1 MPECTVCKRDF
12 PFETRTVKN
21 EQVPLKRCKP
31 CRDESC
37 ARVKKYNKTD
47 KGKINMHNSNT
58 SAKGKDRSK
67 RFDQT
72 AKGRAKIARGRTSE
86 KGVARKKKVLR
97 ELRENPGKHLAFIL
111 RCSIGRLWHGRV
123 ANAPILWRNSVF
135 KTAKEVIEH
144 LHSTAGNVSLEV
156 ARATTEVEHCIPVT
170 EYDHN
175 IPGNARRCHSPANLR
190 ALSRAANCE
199 KGRKLER
206 ALCVQVGV
214 DHWPIEW
221 SGVIPA
227 RAS

>member
-1 MPECTVCKRDF
+1 
-12 PFETRTVKN
+12 
-21 EQVPLKRCKP
+21 
-31 CRDESC
+31 
-37 ARVKKYNKTD
+37 
-47 KGKINMHNSNT
+47 MHNSNT
-58 SAKGKDRSK
+58 SEKGKDRSK

-86 KGVARKKKVLR
+86 KGIARKKDELR
-97 ELRENPGKHLAFIL
+97 KLRENTGKRLAFSL
-111 RCSIGRLWHGRV
+111 RTSIGRLWHGRV
-123 ANAPILWRNSVF
+123 TNAPILWNNSVF